1 LTQLRTRNDIDYL
14 NATTDVSGNQN
25 IADAM
30 KTADA
35 IVVASKFADNR
46 GSLEFDDFIVL
57 RSNKCHVVFGLQGL
71 SSNVRGCFIGV
82 NSSINTHRN
91 MSNRTI
97 TRLRNQTCVQFV
109 NFHDLERFADGNG
122 QEILIA

>member
-1 LTQLRTRNDIDYL
+1 MCLTQLWTWNDIDYL

-35 IVVASKFADNR
+35 AVVTSKFANNR

-57 RSNKCHVVFGLQGL
+57 RGNKCHVVFGLQGL
-71 SSNVRGCFIGV
+71 SSNVIGCF
-82 NSSINTHRN
+82 
-91 MSNRTI
+91 
-97 TRLRNQTCVQFV
+97 
-109 NFHDLERFADGNG
+109 
-122 QEILIA
+122 